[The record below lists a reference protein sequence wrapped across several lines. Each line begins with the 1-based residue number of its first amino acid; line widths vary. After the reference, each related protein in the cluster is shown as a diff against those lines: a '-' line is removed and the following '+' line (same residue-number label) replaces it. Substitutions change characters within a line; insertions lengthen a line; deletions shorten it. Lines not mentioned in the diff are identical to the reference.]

1 MANSPASRQIKSSV
15 THSPRFPEREPDL
28 RKSLQPTTNTHHKLA
43 NQPAH
48 TQNPNSLPQKNHHPP
63 AKTSKSP
70 ISNLATNTG
79 TSDSQKAQSTQP
91 MPLTIK
97 PPRPPSDEPPST
109 AAASQPTSS
118 SNDGSSSPV
127 APAYSPI
134 TPKVQPVLP
143 VAGHS
148 NDGFEVPPV
157 PPANPLPDVNMRDE
171 SPPDHSYEHLPH
183 PATAGKAPIPPPPPP
198 SAIPET
204 QYIPEP
210 PPQPFSSEDSA
221 DAIALRAAISA
232 LQFQKQKAQEDLQ
245 TLETLKKRAGQE
257 PERFRRELIAGKL
270 KEERP
275 SFGGIRDVLE
285 APAGEDDDDDEVV
298 LGAQEEHELPASR
311 TGIDPNSLQSPSS
324 KQQSSDTQAPF
335 PKIPGPQDIVRMPPV
350 NWDKY
355 HIVGESL
362 DALHEQQRRWPG
374 SIPGQDNRGREHS
387 VAAPYSPFHDTLDPQ
402 AQAQGQRNGSTGS
415 ALGTPAVEH
424 PMETRRTSRN

>member
-1 MANSPASRQIKSSV
+1 
-15 THSPRFPEREPDL
+15 
-28 RKSLQPTTNTHHKLA
+28 
-43 NQPAH
+43 
-48 TQNPNSLPQKNHHPP
+48 
-63 AKTSKSP
+63 
-70 ISNLATNTG
+70 
-79 TSDSQKAQSTQP
+79 

-97 PPRPPSDEPPST
+97 PPRPPSEPAT
-109 AAASQPTSS
+109 AAASQPTS

-143 VAGHS
+143 VGGHS

-157 PPANPLPDVNMRDE
+157 PPVNPLPDVNMHDDM
-171 SPPDHSYEHLPH
+171 PPEQPYEHPTHPH
-183 PATAGKAPIPPPPPP
+183 TGGKAPIPPPPPP

-232 LQFQKQKAQEDLQ
+232 LQFQKHKAQGDLQ
-245 TLETLKKRAGQE
+245 TLEALKKHAAQE

-275 SFGGIRDVLE
+275 SFGGVRDVLE

-311 TGIDPNSLQSPSS
+311 TGIDPSQAVQRSPSS
-324 KQQSSDTQAPF
+324 EQQSSNTQVPF
-335 PKIPGPQDIVRMPPV
+335 PRIPGPQDVVRMPPV

-355 HIVGESL
+355 HVVGESL

-374 SIPGQDNRGREHS
+374 SVPGQDNRGREHS
-387 VAAPYSPFHDTLDPQ
+387 VAAPYSPFYDTLDP
-402 AQAQGQRNGSTGS
+402 QAQGQRNGSTGG
-415 ALGTPAVEH
+415 ALATPAGDH